1 MLYLILRLLVAQLP
15 LKFASLV
22 HFFLRQ
28 NLFLARALWLRLGA
42 RSRPLAAPIAAIR
55 SIAAVWSIAA
65 IWSIVSIAAAISPL
79 LTFSLSFA
87 IPLPVTFALSVT
99 LAVTFALPIAFPFSL
114 ALPVAA
120 LALLDFSSASFAI
133 SLTVAILFRVLHR
146 LALTETT
153 TGART
158 RRCQANSH

>member
-55 SIAAVWSIAA
+55 SVAAIRSIA
-65 IWSIVSIAAAISPL
+65 SIAAAAISPL